1 MTWPLLFGVYTSGKS
16 RSVFV
21 KKFSEVR
28 DNCATIDRRKFIVS
42 NGSRNKDSHP
52 YRKRHGI
59 IHSADI
65 CLRLCALLARVYFPE
80 KLPSDT
86 ASRFIPLFGFH
97 ENFSED
103 LSRVFL
109 IFHRIRKET
118 KWHIKTETIENVRI
132 VTSSKPVSR
141 VVRKMF
147 FL

>member
-1 MTWPLLFGVYTSGKS
+1 MGSSPQTVVENTCYCLTVSACYTVSNWRDRCYLGYTSGKS
-16 RSVFV
+16 RRVFV

-109 IFHRIRKET
+109 IFHRIR
-118 KWHIKTETIENVRI
+118 ND
-132 VTSSKPVSR
+132 
-141 VVRKMF
+141 KMTH
-147 FL
+147 